1 MCYTENML
9 LLHDFTVTRD
19 SQRIV
24 SVPSLI
30 LNSGELHRLSAPN
43 GTGKSSL
50 ASAIMGHPDFATQ
63 GTLLLNDVAFGT
75 NVPLEERA
83 RMGLFVSY
91 QHPIAIP
98 GLSVYTYFLE
108 VCRAQGIVFA
118 TEQEFDAA
126 LIQALESVGLS
137 GATKDRF
144 LYEGFSGGERK
155 RLELAHLLMLKPRV
169 AILDEIDSGLDS
181 DGVDRTVAIID
192 RVLAAGTA
200 VLMITHNSTL
210 MKNQAKACWT
220 IRDNQLRAE

>member
-1 MCYTENML
+1 ML

-50 ASAIMGHPDFATQ
+50 ASAIMGHPDLKAE
-63 GTLLLNDVAFGT
+63 GMLVLNDVALGARG
-75 NVPLEERA
+75 PEERA

-220 IRDNQLRAE
+220 IRDNQLCAE

>member
-9 LLHDFTVTRD
+9 FLHDFTVTRD

-50 ASAIMGHPDFATQ
+50 ASAIIGHPDLKAE
-63 GTLLLNDVAFGT
+63 GMLVLNDVALQACG
-75 NVPLEERA
+75 LEERA

-200 VLMITHNSTL
+200 VLMITHNSML